1 MDGAHS
7 SLEKV
12 EDEKSSLEQVSTQL
26 EAELAQTKQETRM
39 KISELET
46 MVAELTELKAGL
58 EERLSKDTAKLEEK
72 NSMCAELQARLIRV
86 KEEHQQEV
94 DGIQHKL
101 QQVNIAGLLEL
112 YLLFINYPTAKTP
125 AICKYKERNKIK
137 CLFILA

>member
-1 MDGAHS
+1 MVLKTNQILKALQSNEAVDGNLSTLAKK
-7 SLEKV
+7 L
-12 EDEKSSLEQVSTQL
+12 STQL

-125 AICKYKERNKIK
+125 AIVAIK
-137 CLFILA
+137 NPF